1 MKDNK
6 RVLVFVRMFESL
18 NNTQTPTRCVK
29 SAMRIKIQRFAV
41 VILLVIGS
49 AGMLLA
55 QNPSYSKTEIS
66 QCVQQIAD
74 EDTHSVGTLAE
85 ALTRGLP
92 NDEAKAYA
100 IYSWVAHNLT
110 YDLAGVEV
118 LATYTSMNEVTKE
131 ALAKRKG
138 VCSHYAQLFD
148 ALASEAGIPSLV
160 VSGYV
165 KSEKEI
171 HKIPHAWNALMLDG
185 DWYLFD
191 PTWGSGYL
199 NLNTNRY
206 HQEYSEKYFKVSP
219 PVMIKT
225 HMPFDPLMQMLNYPI
240 TPADFALGTKPAEPN
255 YLDYKTEIELYRALS
270 EEQQLPEILAR
281 IEQQGIAN
289 QMIRNQYVNLQ
300 RQYDVY
306 LANQLVL
313 THNRAIY
320 KLKDVIDDYNKY
332 VAFSNSHRGG
342 SPSELNRM
350 QAWLQ
355 RIEQNALAVDAIFDT
370 LTITPDLKQTF
381 YANRKSL
388 KELISTVAYEQER
401 LKKKNR

>member
-1 MKDNK
+1 MTDNR

-49 AGMLLA
+49 AGVLLA
-55 QNPSYSKTEIS
+55 QNPSYSKIEIS
-66 QCVQQIAD
+66 QRVQQIPD

-85 ALTRGLP
+85 SLTHGLTD
-92 NDEAKAYA
+92 DEAKAYA

-118 LATYTSMNEVTKE
+118 MTTYTSMNEVTKE

-148 ALASEAGIPSLV
+148 ALASEAGIPSTV

-165 KSEKEI
+165 RSESEI
-171 HKIPHAWNALMLDG
+171 YKIPHAWNALRLDG

-191 PTWGSGYL
+191 PTWGSGYV
-199 NLNTNRY
+199 NWNSNRY
-206 HQEYSEKYFKVSP
+206 HQEFSENFFKISP
-219 PVMIKT
+219 SVMIKT

-240 TPADFALGTKPAEPN
+240 TPADFATGIKPSEDH
-255 YLDYKTEIELYRALS
+255 YLDYKTEIERYRMLS

-281 IEQQGIAN
+281 MEQQGIAN
-289 QMIRNQYVNLQ
+289 QMIQTQYVNLQ

-320 KLKDVIDDYNKY
+320 KLKDVIDDYNNY
-332 VAFSNSHRGG
+332 VDFANSHRGG
-342 SPSELNRM
+342 SASELNRM
-350 QAWLQ
+350 QAWMQ

-388 KELISTVAYEQER
+388 KELINTVAYEQER